1 MKGQNRIR
9 DYGVTIGKMIPGEKN
24 AITDVKGVKL
34 GHWTLKD
41 GEIQTGVTA
50 ILPHGGNLFQEKVI
64 AAVHVINGFGK
75 SIGTVQI
82 EELGTIETPII
93 LTNTLSVGTVG
104 DALVEY
110 MLEHN
115 GDIGV
120 TTGTVNPVVC
130 ECNDGYLND
139 IRGRHIKKEHVLGAI
154 QKAGDEFE
162 EGGIGAGAGMS
173 CYGLK
178 GGIGTASRIVPLG
191 KKDYTLGVL
200 VLSNFGRKE
209 DLIVDGIKA
218 AKMIE
223 ALQQEVDHLEK
234 GSVIIVVATDIPL
247 TERQLKRVLKRTT
260 VALSRTGAYIGN
272 GSGDIALGFTTTHRI
287 GHYEKDPIISIEMLN
302 ENEIDGVFRAV
313 AEATEEAILNSMI
326 CAETTVGREGHTR
339 VSLKE
344 YIHEILAEGKQR

>member
-1 MKGQNRIR
+1 MKGQRRIR
-9 DYGVTIGKMIPGEKN
+9 DYGVIIGSMIPGEKN
-24 AITDVKGVKL
+24 AITDVKGVKV

-50 ILPHGGNLFQEKVI
+50 ILPHDGNLFQKKVM
-64 AAVHVINGFGK
+64 AGVYVINGFGK
-75 SIGTVQI
+75 SVGTVQI

-93 LTNTLSVGTVG
+93 LTSTLSVGIAG

-110 MLEHN
+110 MLGIN

-139 IRGRHIKKEHVLGAI
+139 IRGRHIKKEYVFEAI
-154 QKAGDEFE
+154 QRAENEFE
-162 EGGIGAGAGMS
+162 EGGVGAGTGMS

-191 KKDYTLGVL
+191 EKDFTLGVL

-209 DLIVDGIKA
+209 DLIIDGIKA
-218 AKMIE
+218 GRTIE
-223 ALQQEVDHLEK
+223 EVRQEVDHLEK

-260 VALSRTGAYIGN
+260 VALSRTGSYVGN
-272 GSGDIALGFTTTHRI
+272 GSGDIAVGFTTAYRI
-287 GHYEKDPIISIEMLN
+287 EHYEKNPIISIEMLN
-302 ENEIDGVFRAV
+302 ENEIDGVFKAV

-326 CAETTVGREGHTR
+326 CAETTVGRGGNTR